1 MSGFRKNPQFKDL
14 FKGLGFMGL
23 GVGLRVRVSGSGFP
37 VSGFRVC
44 FQPTNSS
51 GGSSGSNMTRVPIP
65 TLLGCVIRGFM

>member
-1 MSGFRKNPQFKDL
+1 MGFRAGVSGFRKNPQFKDL

-44 FQPTNSS
+44 FQLPQ
-51 GGSSGSNMTRVPIP
+51 
-65 TLLGCVIRGFM
+65 TLLGDPLVPT